1 MQLSTWSLPELSRR
15 TGEVRHHGDPYYFCE
30 RQEQSCPAHF
40 LSVLWLECIPKD
52 GRSNLRLHV
61 RRTGWVGLVTMYMRM
76 QTRRAWSGT
85 PALPAL
91 LLHGDSQWV
100 ETLTWHTLGAA
111 SSCTEIRSDQ
121 DPTKA
126 SKTKQNKRTKIPATS
141 SLGILITGGEE
152 EGEMKLIPLK
162 HLPIEDNRLAPKW
175 KDRSITSE
183 SHLA

>member
-1 MQLSTWSLPELSRR
+1 MSRAR
-15 TGEVRHHGDPYYFCE
+15 DDVHENADQESMIWHTGSPSPPFLRGD
-30 RQEQSCPAHF
+30 
-40 LSVLWLECIPKD
+40 L
-52 GRSNLRLHV
+52 
-61 RRTGWVGLVTMYMRM
+61 
-76 QTRRAWSGT
+76 
-85 PALPAL
+85 
-91 LLHGDSQWV
+91 QWV

-126 SKTKQNKRTKIPATS
+126 SKTKQNRTKKENQDICHFF
-141 SLGILITGGEE
+141 TGNPNNWRGE

-175 KDRSITSE
+175 KDRCVTSE

>member
-1 MQLSTWSLPELSRR
+1 MSRAR
-15 TGEVRHHGDPYYFCE
+15 DDVHENADQESMIWHTGSP
-30 RQEQSCPAHF
+30 SP
-40 LSVLWLECIPKD
+40 P
-52 GRSNLRLHV
+52 
-61 RRTGWVGLVTMYMRM
+61 
-76 QTRRAWSGT
+76 
-85 PALPAL
+85 

-126 SKTKQNKRTKIPATS
+126 SKTKQNKRTTIPATS
-141 SLGILITGGEE
+141 SLGILITRGGRGEE
-152 EGEMKLIPLK
+152 KGEMKLIPLK